1 MKVLLVCLLAAGCG
15 GSGTGG
21 NPSDANAT
29 SDALGLDDAPSAL
42 TGLLVS
48 WTANPALPGVLATD
62 LTVTSATF
70 HLARLQVIGDNGQPM
85 IQTPFDLTW
94 APSEGGGNPPT
105 IGFASAPS
113 GLYSQVTL
121 DIDAPLVD
129 TCYEIFGTTK
139 ISGVTEMFHIHDRNA
154 LNVDI
159 KNYTLTLA
167 PGGTVTAAIR
177 LDLRAA
183 IGSIDFSVL
192 GVDNGYRDM
201 DTFDP
206 QMDDFREKIQSS
218 FKKGP

>member
-1 MKVLLVCLLAAGCG
+1 MKVLLACLLAAGCG

-21 NPSDANAT
+21 NTSDASGS
-29 SDALGLDDAPSAL
+29 SDALGLNDAPTSL

-48 WTANPALPGVLATD
+48 WTANPALPGELRPD
-62 LTVTSATF
+62 LNVSSATF

-85 IQTPFDLTW
+85 IQSPFEIKW
-94 APSEGGGNPPT
+94 AASEGGSNPPT

-113 GLYSQVTL
+113 GLYSQITL
-121 DIDAPLVD
+121 NIDAPLVD

-139 ISGVTEMFHIHDRNA
+139 IAGVTEMFHIHDRNA

-159 KNYTLTLA
+159 KNYNITLT

-177 LDLRAA
+177 LDLKDA
-183 IGSIDFSVL
+183 IDSVDFSL
-192 GVDNGYRDM
+192 LTVDNGYREM

-206 QMDDFREKIQSS
+206 QMDEFRDRLKTS